1 MLRIFFVRCNRN
13 EDKTSGS
20 NSSGTISKTSDIG
33 VGTEG
38 IANNTQLNDS
48 MQYLSINNDAMT
60 VISSIS
66 EPSISVLESDSSI
79 YHNKDNYLSSNPR
92 NAGGATQDIENDTNY
107 ESEARHRP
115 SKSSSE
121 MQSKVGCDL
130 NKTTYPPS
138 SDDLNVSLQ
147 ELHDFQSSERKTATS
162 FSEATKTSKAE
173 DSKPFD
179 IENLNLNHDHN
190 NVSFILEENQ

>member
-1 MLRIFFVRCNRN
+1 
-13 EDKTSGS
+13 
-20 NSSGTISKTSDIG
+20 
-33 VGTEG
+33 
-38 IANNTQLNDS
+38 

-107 ESEARHRP
+107 DSEARHRP

-179 IENLNLNHDHN
+179 IENLTLNHDHN
-190 NVSFILEENQ
+190 NVSLILEENQ